1 MNNKILTALEAV
13 DLIQSGDT
21 VTVAGFVGTGVP
33 DELLDALQKKFSKT
47 QTPQNLCLLFTA
59 GPGDGHEKGLNR
71 IADKKLVKRTIGGHY
86 GLIPRISQLALDN
99 EIEAYNIPQG
109 IISHLY

>member
-33 DELLDALQKKFSKT
+33 DELLGALQKKFSKT
-47 QTPQNLCLLFTA
+47 QTPQN
-59 GPGDGHEKGLNR
+59 
-71 IADKKLVKRTIGGHY
+71 
-86 GLIPRISQLALDN
+86 
-99 EIEAYNIPQG
+99 
-109 IISHLY
+109 